1 MKLITLEKW
10 AEAHLD
16 PVPSPATL
24 RMWARTNRFDP
35 PAQKVGRCYR
45 VDEHAR
51 YCEPEVP
58 VELPDD
64 GSLHSRIMRA
74 RYGAATKESR
84 IERPAA

>member
-1 MKLITLEKW
+1 MKLTTLEKW

-45 VDEHAR
+45 VDENAR
-51 YCEPEVP
+51 YCEPEAP
-58 VELPDD
+58 VELPKDN
-64 GSLHSRIMRA
+64 SLVSRMMRDH
-74 RYGAATKESR
+74 YGTQAA
-84 IERPAA
+84 

>member
-45 VDEHAR
+45 QEAR
-51 YCEPEVP
+51 QLWRVLSPKYAS
-58 VELPDD
+58 
-64 GSLHSRIMRA
+64 SLLRQGTSRI
-74 RYGAATKESR
+74 
-84 IERPAA
+84 

>member
-10 AEAHLD
+10 AGAHLD

-51 YCEPEVP
+51 YCEPETP
-58 VELPDD
+58 VELPNDN
-64 GSLHSRIMRA
+64 SLVSRMMRDH
-74 RYGAATKESR
+74 YGTQAA
-84 IERPAA
+84 